1 MNKNPV
7 RFFWMI
13 LGFLCGAW
21 NGGDCPADP
30 AHGSFLHGDG
40 VLLCKKL
47 RAASSLVSGNAVIQE
62 ASGELCGK
70 EDNDFKDQV
79 FHCGNGDG
87 SDDSRLSHDE
97 TGACRQDLPG
107 SRVALPCGL
116 FLWNGKDRGGR
127 RK

>member
-1 MNKNPV
+1 MDDTWISLP
-7 RFFWMI
+7 
-13 LGFLCGAW
+13 GAW

-70 EDNDFKDQV
+70 EDNDFKDLRRIKKDSYYWYQEV
-79 FHCGNGDG
+79 IKSNGEN
-87 SDDSRLSHDE
+87 L
-97 TGACRQDLPG
+97 
-107 SRVALPCGL
+107 
-116 FLWNGKDRGGR
+116 
-127 RK
+127 